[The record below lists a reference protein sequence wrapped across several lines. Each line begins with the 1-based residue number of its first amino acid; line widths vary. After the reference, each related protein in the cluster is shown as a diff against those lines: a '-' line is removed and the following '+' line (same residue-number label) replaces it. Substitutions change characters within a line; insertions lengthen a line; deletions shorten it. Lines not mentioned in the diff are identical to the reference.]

1 MSIGFL
7 EYLVGPTVVIMP
19 SIKRGRLDS
28 DEEEEEEGS
37 AAKQVRRLE
46 KTWDRDREAERAD
59 TDHVP
64 VSSISDIFESDSDRS
79 IQSVSLLADLNIDIP
94 CVSYDID
101 KANSD
106 SELGSGGSVQSV
118 NLLENMSG
126 SRDGGS
132 LGSNTSI
139 SDVPY
144 LIYTFTK
151 TIFDGDRLSRT
162 LNRVRCIRTRTGL
175 TWTGASQRRTTELG
189 GNDHEVNDDY
199 ETEATPEQLQK
210 IILTIG
216 KYQEEILKLQS
227 QLSPH

>member
-1 MSIGFL
+1 MIERRSVSIGFL

-19 SIKRGRLDS
+19 SKKRGRLDS
-28 DEEEEEEGS
+28 D
-37 AAKQVRRLE
+37 
-46 KTWDRDREAERAD
+46 DREAERAD
-59 TDHVP
+59 SDHVP
-64 VSSISDIFESDSDRS
+64 VSSISDLFESDSDRS
-79 IQSVSLLADLNIDIP
+79 IQSVSLLADLNRDIP

-101 KANSD
+101 KADSD

-126 SRDGGS
+126 SSRDGGS
-132 LGSNTSI
+132 LGSDTSI

-189 GNDHEVNDDY
+189 VNDHEANDDY
-199 ETEATPEQLQK
+199 ETEATPEQLQE
-210 IILTIG
+210 ILLTIG